1 MTTKTKLL
9 AGEYQDRRQTP
20 TKNDA
25 PRNTGWGNL
34 VQLMMFHCNM
44 FFSF

>member
-20 TKNDA
+20 TKNDDT
-25 PRNTGWGNL
+25 PETLGGEIWYN
-34 VQLMMFHCNM
+34 
-44 FFSF
+44 